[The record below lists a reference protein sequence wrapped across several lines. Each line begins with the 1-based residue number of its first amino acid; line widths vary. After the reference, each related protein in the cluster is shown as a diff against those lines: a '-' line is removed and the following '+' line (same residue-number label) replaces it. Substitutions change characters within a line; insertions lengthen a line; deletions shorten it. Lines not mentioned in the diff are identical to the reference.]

1 MQYAITWNSDLADV
15 RVCRSEDHQAVS
27 DAVAREPNRSAAY
40 AMTADD
46 LRLLNGATLVKL
58 YNELA
63 ALSGVP
69 PVKKFEDKATA
80 CRRLFSR
87 MEENAV
93 SAPEAEPPAAEPE
106 PEENAQMAKAKTK
119 TKSTA
124 ERKPRDIGKP
134 AKPVAEFHQMR
145 AGSKRAE
152 VLKLMDGSLS
162 LEQIS
167 KRTELEPNRVLAHCY
182 CTWRDCGIGYAVEDG
197 KLVAKYPG
205 QRGYADAIQEKEQ
218 KK

>member
-1 MQYAITWNSDLADV
+1 MQYAITWNAELADV
-15 RVCRSEDHQAVS
+15 RVYRSEDFKDIEAAVT
-27 DAVAREPNRSAAY
+27 REPCRSVAY
-40 AMTADD
+40 ATTADD
-46 LRLLNGATLVKL
+46 LRLLNSSLMVKL

-63 ALSGVP
+63 ARSGVS

-87 MEENAV
+87 MEENAE

-119 TKSTA
+119 AKTKV
-124 ERKPRDIGKP
+124 ERKPREVGKP
-134 AKPVAEFHQMR
+134 AKAVSEFHQMR
-145 AGSKRAE
+145 AGTKRAE

-162 LEQIS
+162 LEQVS
-167 KRTELEPNRVLAHCY
+167 KRAELEPARVLAHCF

-205 QRGYADAIQEKEQ
+205 QRGYADAIQEKAQ